1 MFFNLPRSAENDNFL
16 NIPTVNLPGG
26 DFYGPL
32 KEPDGTFSWN
42 FANILE
48 LVLQMD
54 YWPPETFQNK
64 KKKKQFNISY
74 TTRTAL

>member
-1 MFFNLPRSAENDNFL
+1 MENDITYHISQFGKNRYWNMFFNLPRSAENDNFL

-54 YWPPETFQNK
+54 
-64 KKKKQFNISY
+64 
-74 TTRTAL
+74 